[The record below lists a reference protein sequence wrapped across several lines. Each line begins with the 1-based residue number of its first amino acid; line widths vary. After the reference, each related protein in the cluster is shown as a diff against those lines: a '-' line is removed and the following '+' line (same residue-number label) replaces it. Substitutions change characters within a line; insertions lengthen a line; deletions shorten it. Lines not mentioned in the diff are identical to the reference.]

1 MESQIRQPLLP
12 DDPMYQQAVGAM
24 KKYDQAK
31 ADGRPQAELEK
42 LRLEAEYAFQS
53 VSDYQLEA
61 LRGLAP
67 TRDQQRTEPSNVAT
81 EREPSHESD

>member
-1 MESQIRQPLLP
+1 MKSRIRQPLLP

-31 ADGRPQAELEK
+31 ADGRPQAELER
-42 LRLEAEYAFQS
+42 LRREAEYTFQS

-61 LRGLAP
+61 LGGQAP
-67 TRDQQRTEPSNVAT
+67 TRDQQRTEQSNVAT
-81 EREPSHESD
+81 EREPSHEPD